1 MAYIIIGLAPHNR
14 LWPVVSSTRMSL
26 CLQLPLTPL
35 LGFVSVLSF
44 SLVYSRE
51 YLICSALITRFS
63 HSLSPVY
70 TVELKKTIAPT
81 SYFGVLSFSSKIDLQ
96 NRVLWNW
103 TKMTERE
110 RHHSSLFGSGLVM
123 SWSWSNVFYCHYYNS
138 NLV

>member
-103 TKMTERE
+103 TKMNWERKT
-110 RHHSSLFGSGLVM
+110 SLFSLWIGVSHVLILIQCLLL
-123 SWSWSNVFYCHYYNS
+123 S
-138 NLV
+138 LL